1 MAKPAT
7 MLLMPW
13 GNGLGH
19 LMRCLVLGRAALARG
34 WRVVVTTAA
43 RPEHIALVRSSGC
56 ELRTYPADLMEADP
70 WSPWLGHAYVKA
82 SILADSSAITDVQPT
97 IVVHDGRYSTPVAAR
112 ITRTPCVGLLQHV
125 HYPGHVFP
133 GSQGP
138 SPFWTA
144 PAEAVGA
151 ALSALGYGGLD
162 SDVRNVFR
170 TEAMFI
176 ASVPEFDPAPRH
188 LGATPVHHV
197 GPLTE
202 LSGPSPVGCGT
213 DALRLQRRDSIFF
226 YRTAN
231 DAGRADE
238 FRSAFSDLGDRA
250 MIATGEEAPAAVLR
264 RAFAATAFVVRPLF
278 NMEVVR
284 RRAAVAV
291 VHGGHGTC
299 LTCLQAGLPAV
310 VLPDHSPERADNAS
324 RLQQLGTAVRLG
336 AAASN
341 DGPASNRY
349 RVADGVSWSEIRTA
363 AERLASDPST
373 RRRAANWAATLSTYS
388 VSKAMDML
396 VDIAA
401 RRQPATADAAWP
413 LPAPHSSDH

>member
-1 MAKPAT
+1 
-7 MLLMPW
+7 
-13 GNGLGH
+13 
-19 LMRCLVLGRAALARG
+19 
-34 WRVVVTTAA
+34 
-43 RPEHIALVRSSGC
+43 
-56 ELRTYPADLMEADP
+56 MEADP
-70 WSPWLGHAYVKA
+70 WSPWLRQAYVKA
-82 SILADSSAITDVQPT
+82 SILADTTAITDVQPT

-133 GSQGP
+133 GSPGP

-151 ALSALGYGGLD
+151 ALSTLGYGGLD
-162 SDVRNVFR
+162 GDVRNVFR

-176 ASVPEFDPAPRH
+176 ASVPDFDPVPRR
-188 LGATPVHHV
+188 LGATPVYHI

-202 LSGPSPVGCGT
+202 LSGSSPIER
-213 DALRLQRRDSIFF
+213 DADAVRLHRRDSIFF

-231 DAGRADE
+231 DADRIDE
-238 FRSAFSDLGDRA
+238 FLSVFGDLGDRA

-264 RAFAATAFVVRPLF
+264 RAFAATGFVVRPLF
-278 NMEVVR
+278 NMNVVR

-324 RLQQLGTAVRLG
+324 RLQQLGTALRLG
-336 AAASN
+336 SAASN
-341 DGPASNRY
+341 DGPTSNRY
-349 RVADGVSWSEIRTA
+349 RVADGVSWSEIRTV
-363 AERLASDPST
+363 AERVASDRST
-373 RRRAANWAATLSTYS
+373 QRRAATWAATLSTYS
-388 VSKAMDML
+388 VTNALDRL
-396 VDIAA
+396 VDIVA
-401 RRQPATADAAWP
+401 QPHLATPDAGWP
-413 LPAPHSSDH
+413 LPAPNSSHH